1 MTAAHSERA
10 PGDEG
15 ADAAADPQA
24 AAALVQGFF
33 HFPIP
38 MTIEREG
45 GRIAQAN
52 QAFLDLI
59 LQEGHEVIGQR
70 LMDLGLRDL
79 KPQAKGRAAT
89 RSTRLLMAD
98 GRVLKCDSRRIE
110 PEGLDMFVS
119 TYCLEGAKEAEP
131 LAKGPDMAEYI
142 SEGLVFIDEEGR
154 LEDAN
159 GAAEQLLQFETEE
172 CRGHKLSGIFS
183 AMAIPE
189 AAELVDTVMVR
200 GRSEQREY
208 YYDNDG
214 EDRWISVEVH
224 PRAGGAVMVI
234 ADRSKLRIDE
244 TVIRQGEQ
252 QYKRLVELS
261 SDGIWSVDEEFVT
274 TFVSPRMAGIM
285 GCEKSDLNGIG
296 FYEMM
301 SEETAERVSQ
311 ELSVLHSGLTAQVE
325 AVMGMGDRE
334 VEVRIRASP
343 ILNEDLEFCGALMM
357 ITDLSELQSALADLR
372 MKGAENE
379 ALRTVGPHG
388 TIDLDGACRIT
399 AICQRI
405 EEMSGL
411 ANASVSGK
419 DILGLFIAEDRERLR
434 HAWEFSLRIGA
445 PMCEDVRLQGLK
457 GQCWVQVS
465 GKRRSDGGAIWS
477 VYHLQKMKDL
487 EVELRRTEAL
497 YNTVISNLPNGA
509 IIFFDRDLR
518 YQFAGGPLLKEIGL
532 SSEDIAGLHISE
544 AMEPGAVALMAPY
557 YRATLEGREATVKTD
572 GEGGRLIM
580 THFLP
585 VHIEGEG
592 IVGGMVVGID
602 ITEYEQDLAG
612 LRQAQVRLEEMFSR
626 ASEGMAITDRR
637 GIVLKWNES
646 MRGLTG
652 LKADEAIG
660 RPIWDIE
667 FGLLLPSQKTQAG
680 YRQLLEHHRSLLTR
694 GRSAVSRREM
704 TISGEGETQRCIEK
718 DEFPLHGKDAE
729 GLGIICRDIT
739 DRKFA
744 ELMLGMPGRTS
755 HKVPGRQS

>member
-1 MTAAHSERA
+1 
-10 PGDEG
+10 
-15 ADAAADPQA
+15 
-24 AAALVQGFF
+24 V
-33 HFPIP
+33 
-38 MTIEREG
+38 
-45 GRIAQAN
+45 
-52 QAFLDLI
+52 
-59 LQEGHEVIGQR
+59 
-70 LMDLGLRDL
+70 
-79 KPQAKGRAAT
+79 
-89 RSTRLLMAD
+89 
-98 GRVLKCDSRRIE
+98 
-110 PEGLDMFVS
+110 
-119 TYCLEGAKEAEP
+119 
-131 LAKGPDMAEYI
+131 AEYI
-142 SEGLVFIDEEGR
+142 SEGVIFIDDECR

-159 GAAEQLLQFETEE
+159 GAAEQLLQFDVDE
-172 CRGHKLSGIFS
+172 CRGRQLSALLS
-183 AMAIPE
+183 AVAIPE
-189 AAELVDTVMVR
+189 AADLIDTVMVR

-214 EDRWISVEVH
+214 EDRWISIEVH
-224 PRAGGAVMVI
+224 PRSSGTIMII
-234 ADRSKLRIDE
+234 ADHSKMRVDE

-274 TFVSPRMAGIM
+274 TFVSPRMASIM
-285 GCEKSDLNGIG
+285 GCEKSDLNGIS
-296 FYEMM
+296 FYELMD
-301 SEETAERVSQ
+301 EETAQRVIQ
-311 ELSVLHSGLTAQVE
+311 ELSVLNSGLTAQVE
-325 AVMGMGDRE
+325 AVMGWGGKE
-334 VEVRIRASP
+334 LEVRIRASP
-343 ILNEDLEFCGALMM
+343 ILNEDLEFCGALMLV
-357 ITDLSELQSALADLR
+357 TDLTELQSALAHL
-372 MKGAENE
+372 KSKSAESE
-379 ALRTVGPHG
+379 ALRLVGPHG
-388 TIDLDGACRIT
+388 TIDIDGTGHIT
-399 AICQRI
+399 AICQRV

-411 ANASVSGK
+411 AYASVSGK
-419 DILGLFIAEDRERLR
+419 DVLDLFIAEDRERLW
-434 HAWEFSLRIGA
+434 HAWEFSARIGA
-445 PMCEDVRLQGLK
+445 PMCEEVRLQGLK

-477 VYHLQKMKDL
+477 IYHLQKMKDL
-487 EVELRRTEAL
+487 EMELRRTEAL

-544 AMEPGAVALMAPY
+544 AMEPGAVALMTPY
-557 YRATLEGREATVKTD
+557 YRAALEGREATVKTD

-585 VHIEGEG
+585 VRIEGEG

-602 ITEYEQDLAG
+602 ITEYEQDLTT
-612 LRQAQVRLEEMFSR
+612 LRQAEVRMEEMFSR

-637 GIVLKWNES
+637 GVVLKWNES
-646 MRGLTG
+646 MKELTG
-652 LKADEAIG
+652 LKAEEAIG

-680 YRQLLEHHRSLLTR
+680 YRQLLEHHRSMLTR

-744 ELMLGMPGRTS
+744 ELMLGMPNRS
-755 HKVPGRQS
+755 PRKVPGRQ